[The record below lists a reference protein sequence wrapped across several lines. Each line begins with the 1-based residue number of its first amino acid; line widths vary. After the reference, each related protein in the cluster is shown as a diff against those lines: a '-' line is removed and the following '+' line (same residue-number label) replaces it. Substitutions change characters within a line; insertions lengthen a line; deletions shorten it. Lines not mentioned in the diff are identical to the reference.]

1 MIQIVVAGFLG
12 LVLSIFGT
20 PAFIKF
26 LARQG
31 YGQFIREDG
40 PSSHQ
45 TKRGTPTMG
54 GVAILGAATVAYL
67 ISHLGVGLIT
77 GQWTGPTIS
86 GALALFLMLG
96 MGFVG
101 AIDDFTKITK
111 KQNLGLT
118 PKGKILLQG
127 LIGSLFGVLALLF
140 PDRNGQTPGSTMV
153 SFTRDIPAL
162 DMGFGQFHGG
172 LIEALT
178 SERTVIL
185 VLLGLVLFV
194 VWVNLIAT
202 ATTNAVNLTDGL
214 DGLATG
220 AAILVFSG
228 YMLISMW
235 QTDHLCWDNSPT
247 AGTGLCYTV
256 RDPSDL
262 AVLAAAL
269 IGALIGFLWWNT
281 SPAKIFMGDTGSL
294 GLGGALAAFA
304 VLSRTEL
311 LLVLIAGLFV
321 LITISVILQVGWF
334 KISGG
339 KRIFKMA
346 PLQHHFELKGW
357 QEVTVVVRF
366 WIIAGLFVAVALAV
380 FYGEWLISN
389 GGTFR

>member
-1 MIQIVVAGFLG
+1 MIQIIVAAALG
-12 LVLSIFGT
+12 LLLSILGT
-20 PAFIKF
+20 PLFIRF
-26 LARQG
+26 LASRG

-54 GVAILGAATVAYL
+54 GVAILGSAVIAYL
-67 ISHLGVGLIT
+67 ASHTVVGLVT
-77 GQWTGPTIS
+77 GEWTGPTAS
-86 GALALFLMLG
+86 GLLAAFLMLG

-101 AIDDFTKITK
+101 GIDDAKKITK
-111 KQNLGLT
+111 KQNLGLS
-118 PKGKILLQG
+118 PGGKIALQG
-127 LIGSLFGVLALLF
+127 TIGTVFALLTVML
-140 PDRNGQTPGSTMV
+140 PDARGRTPGSTEV
-153 SFTRDIPAL
+153 SLTRDTGL
-162 DMGFGQFHGG
+162 DLGLGQLGGG
-172 LIEALT
+172 LVEALT
-178 SERTVIL
+178 SERTIVLVIL
-185 VLLGLVLFV
+185 GLILYV

-220 AAILVFSG
+220 ASILVFSG
-228 YMLISMW
+228 YLLITLW
-235 QTDHLCWDNSPT
+235 QSDHLCGEGGP
-247 AGTGLCYTV
+247 GLCYTV

-262 AVLAAAL
+262 TVLAAAL
-269 IGALIGFLWWNT
+269 VGALIGFLWWNT

-304 VLSRTEL
+304 ILTRTEL

-321 LITISVILQVGWF
+321 LITVSVILQVGWF
-334 KISGG
+334 KLSGG

-357 QEVTVVVRF
+357 QEVTIVVRF
-366 WIIAGLFVAVALAV
+366 WIIAGLFTAVALAV

-389 GGTFR
+389 GGAFL

>member
-1 MIQIVVAGFLG
+1 MIQLIGAAALG
-12 LVLSIFGT
+12 LILSILGT
-20 PAFIKF
+20 PLFIRF
-26 LARQG
+26 LAQRG

-54 GVAILGAATVAYL
+54 GVAILGAAVAAYL
-67 ISHLGVGLIT
+67 ISHAIAGLST
-77 GQWTGPTIS
+77 GNWTGPTAS
-86 GALALFLMLG
+86 GLVAIFLMLG

-101 AIDDFTKITK
+101 AIDDAKKITK
-111 KQNLGLT
+111 KQNLGLS
-118 PKGKILLQG
+118 PGGKMALQG
-127 LIGSLFGVLALLF
+127 TIGSVFGILSLML
-140 PDRNGQTPGSTMV
+140 PDDQGRTPGSSAV
-153 SFTRDIPAL
+153 SVTRDTGL
-162 DMGFGQFHGG
+162 DLGLGQLGGG
-172 LIEALT
+172 LVEAFT
-178 SERTVIL
+178 SERSLIL
-185 VLLGLVLFV
+185 VLLGLILYL
-194 VWVNLIAT
+194 VWINLIAT

-228 YMLISMW
+228 YLLITLW
-235 QTDHLCWDNSPT
+235 QSEHLCGEEGP
-247 AGTGLCYTV
+247 GLCYTV

-262 AVLAAAL
+262 TVLAAAL
-269 IGALIGFLWWNT
+269 VGSLIGFLWWNT
-281 SPAKIFMGDTGSL
+281 APAKIFMGDTGSL

-304 VLSRTEL
+304 VLSRTEV

-321 LITISVILQVGWF
+321 LITVSVILQVGWF

-357 QEVTVVVRF
+357 QEVTIVVRF
-366 WIIAGLFVAVALAV
+366 WIIAGLFTAVALAV

-389 GGTFR
+389 GGSFL